1 SPGSPPTGTSTAD
14 TSCTRSRS
22 SPSPP
27 RASAGIRCS
36 RTPRSSRLSA
46 WRPGS
51 TPPAP
56 DLPYCLPGARSTASA
71 MSSGTAA
78 GMYWRVRRNT
88 LREPITREIPMSDSR
103 AEDAAAIQAVLVDSY
118 KAWEAGDADGMVA
131 NYTADA
137 TAIMTGSLR
146 DSRDVIRD
154 NMALAFAGPL
164 KDTSTYNKQLSLR
177 FVGRDAAI
185 AVSESAIM
193 FAGQTEVPD
202 AAKVNA
208 TWVFEKR
215 DGQWLIA
222 AYHNSPVL
230 APGQ

>member
-1 SPGSPPTGTSTAD
+1 M
-14 TSCTRSRS
+14 
-22 SPSPP
+22 
-27 RASAGIRCS
+27 
-36 RTPRSSRLSA
+36 
-46 WRPGS
+46 
-51 TPPAP
+51 P
-56 DLPYCLPGARSTASA
+56 D
-71 MSSGTAA
+71 
-78 GMYWRVRRNT
+78 N
-88 LREPITREIPMSDSR
+88 R
-103 AEDAAAIQAVLVDSY
+103 AEDETAIQAVLVESY

-146 DSRDVIRD
+146 DSRDVIRE
-154 NMALAFAGPL
+154 NMALAFEGPL
-164 KDTSTYNKQLSLR
+164 KGSATDNKQLSIR

-185 AVSESAIM
+185 VVSESAIL

-202 AAKVNA
+202 TAKVNA

-215 DGQWLIA
+215 DGRWLIA